1 MNTGGCVFRKKK
13 KKTTTR
19 ESSWD
24 LSAAKLSKHMAM
36 KRPHSA
42 DSPKWEG
49 KSCRAHGVALS
60 YLEGKRYRWYSGGIK
75 DLIAEGFY
83 SPRCY
88 SSWLWGSP
96 SPLNLGLTCSSDTQQ
111 PGGFSPVPGWG
122 AVDVH
127 TNILPGK
134 HIATALPS
142 FTVSSEEFNSSL
154 TLNTPLL
161 QFYHLF
167 SHFSVRNNQL
177 IHGFQKL
184 F

>member
-1 MNTGGCVFRKKK
+1 
-13 KKTTTR
+13 
-19 ESSWD
+19 
-24 LSAAKLSKHMAM
+24 MAM

-42 DSPKWEG
+42 DSPKWKG

-60 YLEGKRYRWYSGGIK
+60 YLGGERYRWYSGGFK

-83 SPRCY
+83 SPWCY

-96 SPLNLGLTCSSDTQQ
+96 PPLNLGLACSGDTQQ
-111 PGGFSPVPGWG
+111 PGRFSPVPGWG
-122 AVDVH
+122 EVYVH
-127 TNILPGK
+127 TNILRGK

-142 FTVSSEEFNSSL
+142 FTISSEEFINSSL

-161 QFYHLF
+161 LFYHLF
-167 SHFSVRNNQL
+167 SYFSVWNNQL
-177 IHGFQKL
+177 IHGFQKI